1 MTLYSAA
8 NLAAFNGACPFFAAL
23 LRGGAN
29 PNKSVPAC
37 RNATSGTGFFAVE
50 NEGI

>member
-8 NLAAFNGACPFFAAL
+8 NLAAFSSACPLFAAL

-29 PNKSVPAC
+29 PNKSVPGPAEYNF
-37 RNATSGTGFFAVE
+37 RNRIFAVE